1 MNRSGDQITR
11 PLRAWRLFF
20 LAVLIGA
27 CAAQSAS
34 AETWAERLGFPSGK
48 KVLILHAHEIGLCR
62 ATNAA
67 AEALAAS
74 ELTHSTSAL
83 PTAPWFADYA
93 KTASDGQTADV
104 GLALTVNSEWPNY
117 RWQPL
122 TSDNLVSTLVDR
134 DGYLW
139 PTAVQTMVN
148 ADAAEVEQ
156 ELQVQV
162 LRAQLAGLQPTH
174 FTTHLGTLFTR
185 LDLAEIYLRLAREH
199 WIPAVVVEL
208 TPAHFERFQN
218 MGFPIPAELV
228 QLIADYP
235 LPKVDDLMFTPGGE
249 SYAAKKQA
257 FVDLIKGLPPG
268 LVQVALQPAVESDDL
283 KHIDPNWQQR
293 VWELQL
299 LQDEEVLALLQSDDV
314 ILTNWREI
322 MRRFTGAG
330 SAVEKAQ

>member
-1 MNRSGDQITR
+1 MNRSWDQITH
-11 PLRAWRLFF
+11 PLRAWQFVL
-20 LAVLIGA
+20 LTALIGA
-27 CAAQSAS
+27 GTAQTAS
-34 AETWAERLGFPSGK
+34 AETWAERLGYPPGK
-48 KVLILHAHEIGLCR
+48 KVLILHAHDMGLCR

-67 AEALAAS
+67 AEALDAS
-74 ELTHSTSAL
+74 KLTHSTSAL

-93 KTASDGQTADV
+93 KTASDEQNADV
-104 GLALTVNSEWPNY
+104 GLALVLNSEWPNY

-122 TSDNLVSTLVDR
+122 TSDNLVSSLVDR

-185 LDLAEIYLRLAREH
+185 LDLAEVYLRLAREH

-208 TPAHFERFQN
+208 TPAHVERFQK
-218 MGFPIPAELV
+218 MGYPIPEELV
-228 QLIADYP
+228 QLISDYP
-235 LPKVDDLMFTPGGE
+235 LPKVDDLVFMPGGE

-257 FVDLIKGLPPG
+257 FIDMIKGLPPG
-268 LVQVALQPAVESDDL
+268 LVQVSLQPAVESDEL
-283 KHIDPNWQQR
+283 KHIDPDWQQR

-299 LQDEEVLALLQSDDV
+299 LEDEEVLALLQSDDV

-322 MRRFTGAG
+322 MQRFTGAG
-330 SAVEKAQ
+330 PAVEKAK

>member
-1 MNRSGDQITR
+1 MNRSGDQNTH
-11 PLRAWRLFF
+11 PLHAWRLF
-20 LAVLIGA
+20 LIAALVGA
-27 CAAQSAS
+27 CAVQTAT
-34 AETWAERLGFPSGK
+34 AETWAERLGYPAGK
-48 KVLILHAHEIGLCR
+48 KALILHAHEMGLCR

-67 AEALAAS
+67 GEELAAS
-74 ELTHSTSAL
+74 NLTHSTSAL

-93 KTASDGQTADV
+93 KSASDGPTADV
-104 GLALTVNSEWPNY
+104 GLALVLNSEWPTY

-122 TSDNLVSTLVDR
+122 TSDNLVTSLVDR

-139 PTAVQTMVN
+139 PTAAQTMVN
-148 ADAAEVEQ
+148 ADAAEAEQ

-185 LDLAEIYLRLAREH
+185 LDLAEIYLRMAREH

-208 TPAHFERFQN
+208 TPAQVERFQK
-218 MGFPIPAELV
+218 MGFPLPAELV

-235 LPKVDDLMFTPGGE
+235 LPKVDDLVFTPTGE

-257 FVDLIKGLPPG
+257 FMDMIKALPPG
-268 LVQVALQPAVESDDL
+268 LVQVALYPAVESDEL
-283 KHIDPNWQQR
+283 KHIDPDWQQR
-293 VWELQL
+293 VWDAQL
-299 LQDEEVLALLQSDDV
+299 LQDEDVLALLQSDDV

-322 MRRFTGAG
+322 MRRYTGG
-330 SAVEKAQ
+330 GPGVEKTK